1 MYLSQFDSIRF
12 FYSCEHPLNFVFVC
26 QSMSSLAL
34 ELKARGI
41 TLVDPLEAAA
51 LKAKKAGVTF
61 DDCKEDFDFD
71 IAEQEEVAK
80 STPKKKSNAIK
91 TTSLVAF
98 CNNNNTKKESSLQ
111 KPISQKPTSS
121 FQPSNTK
128 DVFEKGVQC

>member
-1 MYLSQFDSIRF
+1 
-12 FYSCEHPLNFVFVC
+12 
-26 QSMSSLAL
+26 MSSLAL

-71 IAEQEEVAK
+71 IAEKEEEAK
-80 STPKKKSNAIK
+80 STPQKKKSNTIK
-91 TTSLVAF
+91 SLVAS
-98 CNNNNTKKESSLQ
+98 CNKNTKKESSHQKPSLQ
-111 KPISQKPTSS
+111 KPTTQKPS
-121 FQPSNTK
+121 FQPSNAK

>member
-80 STPKKKSNAIK
+80 STPKKKK
-91 TTSLVAF
+91 QRHQ
-98 CNNNNTKKESSLQ
+98 NNKSCRLLQ
-111 KPISQKPTSS
+111 QQQHQERK
-121 FQPSNTK
+121 QPSKAHLSEAHLQLSTK
-128 DVFEKGVQC
+128 